1 MKSSIGQYL
10 YSVCRQATQEF
21 RQFGQKLSQRL
32 MRTPLPKIVIIFLAI
47 ALLIAIIPLAI
58 SLFVIFVLLK
68 LFMGMLVLNSRP
80 DKPQQTRKIYIQ
92 RRFDRD

>member
-1 MKSSIGQYL
+1 MKSSIGQYF

-21 RQFGQKLSQRL
+21 RQFGQKATQHL
-32 MRTPLPKIVIIFLAI
+32 MRTPLPKILIIVLAI

-68 LFMGMLVLNSRP
+68 LFAGMLVLNSRP
-80 DKPQQTRKIYIQ
+80 DKTEQTRKVYIH